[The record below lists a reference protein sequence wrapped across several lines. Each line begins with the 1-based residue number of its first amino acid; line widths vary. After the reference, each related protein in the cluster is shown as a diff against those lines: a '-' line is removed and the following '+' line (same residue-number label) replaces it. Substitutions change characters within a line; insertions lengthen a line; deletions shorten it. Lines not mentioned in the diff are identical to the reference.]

1 MKVARLAPLA
11 HALALSLVAS
21 LAAHSIAS
29 AQATS
34 DTPSGYGRTQTVSAP
49 LLPDLSSS
57 LTPSQRLAYLMAQ
70 GIEAG
75 GTRFRGWMSNSRQYA
90 APQFRSAG
98 RSGERG
104 SLQRSTSRKSAR
116 PVGR

>member
-29 AQATS
+29 AQAAS
-34 DTPSGYGRTQTVSAP
+34 DTPSGYGRTQTVSTP

-57 LTPSQRLAYLMAQ
+57 LTPSQRLAFLMAQ
-70 GIEAG
+70 GAEAG
-75 GTRFRGWMSNSRQYA
+75 GARLSGWWRSNRQYA
-90 APQFRSAG
+90 SPQFRSAG

-104 SLQRSTSRKSAR
+104 SLQRSTSRRSAR

>member
-34 DTPSGYGRTQTVSAP
+34 DTPSGYGRTQTVSTP
-49 LLPDLSSS
+49 LL
-57 LTPSQRLAYLMAQ
+57 R
-70 GIEAG
+70 
-75 GTRFRGWMSNSRQYA
+75 
-90 APQFRSAG
+90 
-98 RSGERG
+98 
-104 SLQRSTSRKSAR
+104 TSPRR
-116 PVGR
+116 

>member
-11 HALALSLVAS
+11 LALTFTLVAT
-21 LAAHSIAS
+21 LTAHSIAS

-70 GIEAG
+70 GVEAG
-75 GTRFRGWMSNSRQYA
+75 GARISGWWRAPRQQA
-90 APQFRSAG
+90 SSQFRSAG

-104 SLQRSTSRKSAR
+104 SLLHSSGRKSAR